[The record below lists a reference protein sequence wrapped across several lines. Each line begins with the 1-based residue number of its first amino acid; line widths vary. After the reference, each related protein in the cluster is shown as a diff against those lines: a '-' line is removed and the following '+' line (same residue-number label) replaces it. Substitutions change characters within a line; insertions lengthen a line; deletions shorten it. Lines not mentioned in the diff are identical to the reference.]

1 MTLSE
6 KWRIEDIENEI
17 ISYLDRGKKVII
29 ESGSLNDNIISY
41 CVNKEFKEREV
52 IFTTSACVF
61 PQQINLM
68 GNFDCID
75 TEDYE
80 GSLFVKVS

>member
-6 KWRIEDIENEI
+6 KWRIEDIEDEI
-17 ISYLDRGKKVII
+17 ISYLDRGKKVFI
-29 ESGSLNDNIISY
+29 ESGCLNDNITSY
-41 CVNKEFKEREV
+41 SVNKEFKEREV

-61 PQQINLM
+61 SQQINLM
-68 GNFDCID
+68 ENFDCID